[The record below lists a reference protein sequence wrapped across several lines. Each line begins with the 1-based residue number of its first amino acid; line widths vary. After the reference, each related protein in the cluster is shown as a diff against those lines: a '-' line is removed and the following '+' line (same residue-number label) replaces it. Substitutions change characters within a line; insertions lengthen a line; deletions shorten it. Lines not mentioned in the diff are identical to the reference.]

1 MKTDDL
7 SDHSKPFRKAC
18 DLMNQALNEIMKCSE
33 DERKEFSSAV
43 WELSFVIRTGKKKE
57 ENQ

>member
-7 SDHSKPFRKAC
+7 SKPFRKAC
-18 DLMNQALNEIMKCSE
+18 DLMNRALNEIMKCSE

-43 WELSFVIRTGKKKE
+43 WELSFVIRNGKKKE